1 MKQLKG
7 IVLSPVEPSKDY
19 LWVNEGKIRAHS
31 NGKWQEN
38 DPVASFKEI
47 TTFSSAGKYPVFNLL
62 FTKTDGEIV
71 KVELPIA
78 GHKGASI
85 GMVQNSLWEKVK
97 SLVPNV
103 ATIDLIKPSMDET
116 TESKIEALSIK
127 VNEIIDSLKKANILN
142 S

>member
-19 LWVNEGKIRAHS
+19 LWVNEGKIRAYS

-38 DPVASFKEI
+38 DPIASFKEI

-62 FTKTDGEIV
+62 FTKTDGEVV
-71 KVELPIA
+71 KVELPVA

-85 GMVQNSLWEKVK
+85 GMVQNSVWEKVK
-97 SLVPNV
+97 SLVPKV
-103 ATIDLIKPSMDET
+103 STIDPIVMSNYDT
-116 TESKIEALSIK
+116 TELKIEALSMKI
-127 VNEIIDSLKKANILN
+127 NEIIDSLKKANILN